1 MKKAD
6 SGSSVTYALNS
17 ASYPGGA
24 LGCCAHGLC
33 LGEVIGERM
42 CRSDGELLSGDLVTL
57 VAPTDHTECLAKRRY
72 RKVFKRVYS
81 TLVL

>member
-57 VAPTDHTECLAKRRY
+57 VAPTDHTE
-72 RKVFKRVYS
+72 
-81 TLVL
+81 